1 MYNPWPVSVG
11 LDHPEGHVRA
21 DGSRQESCYLAGNK
35 SVCAGV
41 QGCRRKG
48 AEVQHLARALLTC
61 WLASV
66 TNSLT
71 QGSRWVMI
79 TWVVMEEEVEMEEKV
94 VIKVMRMRVGVI
106 KITKMATPHLLL
118 HRLVQSQAEVLHLVG
133 RGRAHL
139 GTRRIRRIETQE
151 NQENRDPRESKE
163 PG

>member
-1 MYNPWPVSVG
+1 
-11 LDHPEGHVRA
+11 
-21 DGSRQESCYLAGNK
+21 
-35 SVCAGV
+35 
-41 QGCRRKG
+41 
-48 AEVQHLARALLTC
+48 
-61 WLASV
+61 
-66 TNSLT
+66 
-71 QGSRWVMI
+71 MI

-151 NQENRDPRESKE
+151 NQENRDPGESKE
-163 PG
+163 PGQPRRSGVKTTSISGELGVS